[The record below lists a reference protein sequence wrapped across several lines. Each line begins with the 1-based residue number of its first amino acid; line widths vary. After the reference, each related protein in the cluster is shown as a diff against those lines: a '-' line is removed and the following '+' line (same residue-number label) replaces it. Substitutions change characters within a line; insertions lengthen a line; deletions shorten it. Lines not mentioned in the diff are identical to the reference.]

1 MFIYENP
8 DIQHVAQSETLCLTV
23 RKAGYTQRK
32 IKIYPIKKLHT
43 PHEDSDSAL

>member
-8 DIQHVAQSETLCLTV
+8 DIQHVAQSETLCSTV

-32 IKIYPIKKLHT
+32 IKIYPTKKLHT